1 MICDSL
7 NVVPVVEGA
16 RASRILFEDVVHEVL
31 IGGGGGAGPGGCEA
45 RNSQRKKAVAYG
57 NENATKNYRQK
68 VFRAFVF
75 SISTGGR
82 RTQ

>member
-31 IGGGGGAGPGGCEA
+31 IGGGGGQGREGA
-45 RNSQRKKAVAYG
+45 RQETVNVRK
-57 NENATKNYRQK
+57 Q
-68 VFRAFVF
+68 
-75 SISTGGR
+75 
-82 RTQ
+82 